1 MQSIINHIYQLSFIK
16 QSLSVHFKFFFI
28 NLKKCDI
35 LIKIKD
41 LNIRQY
47 PLFFFK
53 SLYDSKF
60 CSKFL
65 YLTSSLFQFRKQK
78 FGLQIKKI
86 GISQNVF
93 FVFTLKDLFYI
104 CINPWC
110 QKFLTVRL

>member
-47 PLFFFK
+47 PLFFLN
-53 SLYDSKF
+53 LYMTVNF
-60 CSKFL
+60 AV
-65 YLTSSLFQFRKQK
+65 
-78 FGLQIKKI
+78 
-86 GISQNVF
+86 N
-93 FVFTLKDLFYI
+93 FYI
-104 CINPWC
+104 
-110 QKFLTVRL
+110 